1 MAKRCALLH
10 ETAPEPEIE
19 KENQTKRL
27 NRIMSIMERQTGDRN
42 YISVG
47 AWMGMMFVSCI
58 PVINLIMVLV
68 WAFAGENE
76 SRKNYFRAILA
87 WTLIMVVLW
96 AILVGIIIH
105 VGGMPAVQKFIEDHQ
120 VAQSE

>member
-1 MAKRCALLH
+1 
-10 ETAPEPEIE
+10 
-19 KENQTKRL
+19 
-27 NRIMSIMERQTGDRN
+27 MSIMERQAVDRN
-42 YISVG
+42 YVSVG
-47 AWMGMMFVSCI
+47 SWMGMIFVSFI

-96 AILVGIIIH
+96 AALVAVIIH
-105 VGGMPAVQKFIEDHQ
+105 TGGMPAVQKFIEDHQ